1 MEPKNRPYGPL
12 MSSAEAN
19 TFNALRWPEGW
30 GAHQVASSAVGR
42 RATTLGVRL
51 ASAPSASLQ
60 SIKEASA
67 KSEAQSSPSIRIA
80 RSGLSLLMH

>member
-1 MEPKNRPYGPL
+1 

-42 RATTLGVRL
+42 RAPHSRRATRL
-51 ASAPSASLQ
+51 APSPLGCSGESPRGTPLRRRAP
-60 SIKEASA
+60 
-67 KSEAQSSPSIRIA
+67 R
-80 RSGLSLLMH
+80 GLR